1 MTIRFVCLA
10 NSIKEGGRCL
20 AGIQLNNNNE
30 PIIEINGPKWIR
42 PICKTQHGKV
52 YTHWVSHITLLDIV
66 EIELTG
72 FPPKPSYQ
80 SENVFFKDEYLKV
93 VGRFDKDI
101 LDTLCDNRYYLFG
114 NWGTSLSVD
123 EAALLDHS
131 LVLINVSK
139 FEVIEKNDIENP
151 DKKKIRLQF
160 THNETQYDF
169 PVTDPV
175 FLNLYRKNSRILSI
189 VKSLYLCVSI
199 GINFNGRHYK
209 LVAGIIPAS
218 LNSNY

>member
-1 MTIRFVCLA
+1 
-10 NSIKEGGRCL
+10 
-20 AGIQLNNNNE
+20 
-30 PIIEINGPKWIR
+30 
-42 PICKTQHGKV
+42 
-52 YTHWVSHITLLDIV
+52 LLDIV

-72 FPPKPSYQ
+72 FPSKVSYQ
-80 SENVFFKDEYLKV
+80 SENVFFKDDDLKV
-93 VGRFDKDI
+93 VGRIEKDK

-114 NWGTSLSVD
+114 NWGKALSVD

-151 DKKKIRLQF
+151 EKKKIRLLF

-175 FLNLYRKNSRILSI
+175 FLDLYRNNPRILRI
-189 VKSLYLCVSI
+189 VKSLYLCISI
-199 GINFNGRHYK
+199 GINFNGWHYK

-218 LNSNY
+218 LKSNY

>member
-42 PICKTQHGKV
+42 PICKTQHGQI
-52 YTHWVSHITLLDIV
+52 YTHWVSRITLLDIV

-72 FPPKPSYQ
+72 FPVKTSYQ
-80 SENVFFKDEYLKV
+80 PENVFFKDDDLKI
-93 VGRFDKDI
+93 VGRFDRDN
-101 LDTLCDNRYYLFG
+101 LSNLCDNHYYIFS
-114 NWGTSLSVD
+114 NWAKALSVH
-123 EAALLDHS
+123 EATLLNHS
-131 LVLINVSK
+131 LILINVSK
-139 FEVIEKNDIENP
+139 FQVLENKDIESP

-175 FLNLYRKNSRILSI
+175 FLNLYRNNPGILNV

-199 GINFNGRHYK
+199 GINFNSWHYK

>member
-52 YTHWVSHITLLDIV
+52 YTYWVTHITLLDIV
-66 EIELTG
+66 EIEITG
-72 FPPKPSYQ
+72 YPAKPSYQ
-80 SENVFFKDEYLKV
+80 SENVFFKDDDLKV
-93 VGRFDKDI
+93 VGRYERDN
-101 LDTLCDNRYYLFG
+101 LNTLCDNHYYIFS
-114 NWGTSLSVD
+114 NWAKALSVD
-123 EAALLDHS
+123 EAALLNHS
-131 LVLINVSK
+131 LILINVSK
-139 FEVIEKNDIENP
+139 FEVIEKYDIENP

-160 THNETQYDF
+160 SHNETKYDF
-169 PVTDPV
+169 PVTDPE
-175 FLNLYRKNSRILSI
+175 FLKLYRNNPRILRI

-199 GINFNGRHYK
+199 GINYKGLHYK
-209 LVAGIIPAS
+209 LVAGIIPGS
-218 LNSNY
+218 F

>member
-42 PICKTQHGKV
+42 PICKTQYGQV
-52 YTHWVSHITLLDIV
+52 YTYWVSKITLLDIV

-72 FPPKPSYQ
+72 FPIKPSYQ
-80 SENVFFKDEYLKV
+80 SENVFFKDDELKI
-93 VGRFDKDI
+93 VGRFNRDN
-101 LDTLCDNRYYLFG
+101 LSNLCDNHYYIFS
-114 NWGTSLSVD
+114 NWAKALSAL
-123 EAALLDHS
+123 EAARLPHS
-131 LVLINVSK
+131 LILVNVSK
-139 FEVIEKNDIENP
+139 FEAIEKIDIENP
-151 DKKKIRLQF
+151 EKKKIRLLF
-160 THNETQYDF
+160 THNETNYDF

-189 VKSLYLCVSI
+189 VKSLYLCVSV
-199 GINFNGRHYK
+199 GINFNGWHYK
-209 LVAGIIPAS
+209 LVAGIIPGPP
-218 LNSNY
+218 